1 MVMRTLATREL
12 IVATRTAAVPLAALL
27 VLVFSTAFVLVW
39 MPGVPM
45 LAPANL
51 YEQARAVHWILLAGV
66 LPWAAVRCSPVDR
79 SEALVLMAALVRA
92 RPGVAVTAKVLGS
105 CAVLMTIVLTGLPAL
120 VLAQQAAAV
129 PMSRVFADLL
139 PVAGLT
145 LLVAA
150 TATAAILFAADE
162 LRAWLWASAIVVGV
176 LLAAARWT
184 SGLAAAGWLCAA
196 AAVVAIAVVWSSVGR
211 SGLHTVDSDGI

>member
-1 MVMRTLATREL
+1 MRTLATREL

-27 VLVFSTAFVLVW
+27 VLMFSTALVLVW

-45 LAPANL
+45 LTPANL

-79 SEALVLMAALVRA
+79 NDAVVLMAALVRA
-92 RPGVAVTAKVLGS
+92 RPGAAVSAKVLGS

-129 PMSRVFADLL
+129 PLARVFADLL
-139 PVAGLT
+139 PVAGLA

-162 LRAWLWASAIVVGV
+162 LRAWLWTSSIVVGV
-176 LLAAARWT
+176 LLLAARWT
-184 SGLAAAGWLCAA
+184 SGSTAIGWLCAA
-196 AAVVAIAVVWSSVGR
+196 GAVVATAVGWSAVGR
-211 SGLHTVDSDGI
+211 SRLNPVDSDGL